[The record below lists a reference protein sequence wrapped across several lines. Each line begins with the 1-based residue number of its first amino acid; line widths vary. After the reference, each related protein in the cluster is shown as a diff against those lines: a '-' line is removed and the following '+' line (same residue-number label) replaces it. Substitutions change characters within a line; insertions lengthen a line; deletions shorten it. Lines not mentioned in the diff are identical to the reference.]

1 MTFKTIERIT
11 GYHAHIYFDADSEA
25 DAQAVRDTI
34 DARFVVT
41 LGRWHRGRS
50 GRIRAGCI
58 RCYLRPNCSPVSSP
72 GWL

>member
-1 MTFKTIERIT
+1 
-11 GYHAHIYFDADSEA
+11 
-25 DAQAVRDTI
+25 VRDTI
-34 DARFVVT
+34 DARFEVT